1 MARRD
6 VHPLRGADDRYV
18 LDVQAEVLS
27 QRATRAVVPLLPAA
41 AAPKPIGELNPAFD
55 IGGRPYYRLSMKV
68 DTSRFGSVS
77 DSRGEAWSR
86 RDSRF
91 SAIGYYVLVT
101 QAIATV
107 PARALKPAVASLAE
121 HRDRVTRAL
130 DLLLVGF

>member
-41 AAPKPIGELNPAFD
+41 AAPKPIGELNPVFD
-55 IGGRPYYRLSMKV
+55 IGGRPH
-68 DTSRFGSVS
+68 
-77 DSRGEAWSR
+77 
-86 RDSRF
+86 
-91 SAIGYYVLVT
+91 VLVT

-107 PARALKPAVASLAE
+107 PARELKPAVASLAE

-130 DLLLVGF
+130 DLLLVGL